1 MSLSCAILSY
11 SKYFFLFSGTPTGV
25 VIGNT
30 GRGVVPVLWI
40 VFAITAVLILIS
52 IVMGLVI
59 RSRRW
64 SFNQGHG
71 GNNRRSGN
79 SSMMR
84 TTISSNGVSNFQKVS
99 FIIFP
104 HNTVAAYCYVVPI
117 ETKRRGCLI
126 MLISWLPFLYCNRT
140 IFIIHTKLL

>member
-99 FIIFP
+99 FII
-104 HNTVAAYCYVVPI
+104 
-117 ETKRRGCLI
+117 
-126 MLISWLPFLYCNRT
+126 
-140 IFIIHTKLL
+140 